1 MATMPHAQRT
11 TIVDV
16 ARAAG
21 VSPATVSN
29 TITGKKR
36 VDSATRARI
45 EAAIKDLGYVPNTA
59 ARGMRTGR
67 THAIAI
73 YSSMP
78 TGVAAGV
85 SKLGFLMELAA
96 SAAVTAMERNTSL
109 VLVPPISDASQVLNS
124 VAIDGALLLEPLQ
137 NDPVLDVMQGRG
149 IPTVT
154 IGAPVGQTCPH
165 VDLNYAAMATML
177 IAHLVENGAR
187 TFPLVIGQS
196 PRSTNIVFE
205 KIYREEATRLGMTPV
220 VLKVDEANAEANAR
234 RRIAALIGDGSP
246 MDAILVPIDAMAT
259 GVMRA
264 LSDSN
269 LMVPGNVHVATRY
282 DGVRAR
288 SEDPQLTALDLRL
301 EEVAQIATRALM
313 DLVENNKSLHR
324 VPAPQPLLIARGSTA
339 KWKPASN

>member
-1 MATMPHAQRT
+1 MPQAQRT

-36 VDSATRARI
+36 VDESTRVRI
-45 EAAIKDLGYVPNTA
+45 ETAIRDLGYVPNTA

-78 TGVAAGV
+78 TGVAAGA

-124 VAIDGALLLEPLQ
+124 VAIDGALLMEPLQ
-137 NDPVLDVMQGRG
+137 DDPVLEVMQRRG

-165 VDLNYAAMATML
+165 VDLNYAAMAKML
-177 IAHLVENGAR
+177 IAHLIENGAK

-205 KIYREEATRLGMTPV
+205 DVYRKEALRLGMTPV
-220 VLKVDEANAEANAR
+220 VLKVDEADAEANAR
-234 RRIAALIGDGSP
+234 RRTAELIADGAP
-246 MDAILVPIDAMAT
+246 IDAILVPIDAMAT

-264 LSDSN
+264 LNDAN
-269 LMVPGNVHVATRY
+269 LTVPGNVRIATRY

-301 EEVAQIATRALM
+301 EEVAQIATRTLM
-313 DLVENNKSLHR
+313 DLIENTKSLQR
-324 VPAPQPLLIARGSTA
+324 VPAPEPVLIARGSTTRLDTA
-339 KWKPASN
+339 TLS

>member
-1 MATMPHAQRT
+1 MEDTRHAQRA

-29 TITGKKR
+29 SITGKKR
-36 VDSATRARI
+36 VDQATRARI
-45 EAAIKDLGYVPNTA
+45 EIAIKDLGYVPNTA

-67 THAIAI
+67 NHAIAI

-78 TGVAAGV
+78 TGVAAGA
-85 SKLGFLMELAA
+85 SKLGFLMDIAA

-124 VAIDGALLLEPLQ
+124 VAIDGVLLLEPLED
-137 NDPVLDVMQGRG
+137 DPVLGVMLGRG

-154 IGAPVGQTCPH
+154 IGAPVGQSCPH
-165 VDLNYAAMATML
+165 VDLDYAAMATLL
-177 IAHLVENGAR
+177 ISHLVETGAQ
-187 TFPLVIGQS
+187 TFPLLVGQS
-196 PRSTNIVFE
+196 RRSTNIIFE
-205 KIYREEATRLGMTPV
+205 RVYREQASLLGMEPI
-220 VLKVDEANAEANAR
+220 VLKADEAQAEVSAFQS
-234 RRIAALIGDGSP
+234 ISALISNGRP
-246 MDAILVPIDAMAT
+246 IDAVLVPIDAMAT

-264 LSDSN
+264 LRQTN
-269 LMVPGNVHVATRY
+269 LSVPARVRVATRY

-301 EEVAQIATRALM
+301 EEVAQIATRTLM
-313 DLVENNKSLHR
+313 DLTEQNRSVNR
-324 VPAPQPLLIARGSTA
+324 VPAPKPILIARGSTMQPSTA
-339 KWKPASN
+339 AR

>member
-1 MATMPHAQRT
+1 MPHAQRT

-16 ARAAG
+16 ARASG

-36 VDSATRARI
+36 VDEATRARI
-45 EAAIKDLGYVPNTA
+45 EKAIKDLGYVPNTA

-78 TGVAAGV
+78 TGVAAGA

-137 NDPVLDVMQGRG
+137 NDPVLDVMQRRG

-154 IGAPVGQTCPH
+154 IGAPVGQTCPY
-165 VDLNYAAMATML
+165 VALNYAAMATML
-177 IAHLVENGAR
+177 ISHLVEKGAR
-187 TFPLVIGQS
+187 AFPLVIGQS

-205 KIYREEATRLGMTPV
+205 EVYRQQATLLGMAPV
-220 VLKVDEANAEANAR
+220 VLRVDEADAEANAR
-234 RRIAALIGDGSP
+234 RCIAQLIADAAP
-246 MDAILVPIDAMAT
+246 LDAILVPIDAMAT
-259 GVMRA
+259 GAMRA
-264 LSDSN
+264 LKDAG
-269 LMVPGNVHVATRY
+269 LTVPTDVGVATRY

-288 SEDPQLTALDLRL
+288 SEDP
-301 EEVAQIATRALM
+301 
-313 DLVENNKSLHR
+313 
-324 VPAPQPLLIARGSTA
+324 
-339 KWKPASN
+339 